1 MSEIVSQLRA
11 LKLHG
16 MADSYAELLSQGRNA
31 SVDMSEW
38 LIKHLIDA
46 ETTDRAI
53 RRYSRKWCTGKFSIM
68 S

>member
-31 SVDMSEW
+31 SVD
-38 LIKHLIDA
+38 ID
-46 ETTDRAI
+46 
-53 RRYSRKWCTGKFSIM
+53 RKSVV
-68 S
+68 